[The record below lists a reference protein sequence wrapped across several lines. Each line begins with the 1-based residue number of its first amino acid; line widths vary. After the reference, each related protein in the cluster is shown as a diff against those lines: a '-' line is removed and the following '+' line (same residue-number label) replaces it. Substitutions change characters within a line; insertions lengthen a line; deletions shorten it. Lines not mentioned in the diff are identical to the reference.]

1 LFFLQEA
8 IISTTIIATV
18 LNERAAIEAL
28 VETLVAQTHPATEII
43 LVDGGSSDGTWQ
55 WLESARSQHPT
66 LKAIRDESCN
76 LKHSPGPIARGRN
89 VAIAAATTEIIACA
103 DAGCRYEPHWLT
115 ALTGPIVSREA
126 TYALGGSCL
135 DPTAR
140 TLWDIASAPFFG
152 IKLNPAEP
160 SKSCT
165 ARSMAFRKDLWQ
177 QAGGFPETTFLG
189 EDTLFDATVRRITQP
204 AFPTTAKA
212 LYAPRN
218 TLGTALNQ
226 LGRYARADGALGIR
240 PARLMRN
247 GFRCIAEVAAVVI
260 LPLHLPVSIAPLL
273 LVLSL
278 ELYFAFRLDARSIP
292 WRVIPARLVFS
303 LLVPW
308 VISGNQLEGA
318 RNPATDLILQ

>member
-1 LFFLQEA
+1 LFFFQEA

-115 ALTGPIVSREA
+115 ALTAPILNGEA
-126 TYALGGSCL
+126 IYALGGSCL
-135 DPTAR
+135 DPMSR
-140 TLWDIASAPFFG
+140 KLWDIASAPFFG
-152 IKLNPAEP
+152 IKLDPAEP

-189 EDTLFDATVRRITQP
+189 EDTLFDATVRRMAQP
-204 AFPTTAKA
+204 AFPTNAKA
-212 LYAPRN
+212 LYRPHN
-218 TLGTALNQ
+218 TLATAINQ

-247 GFRCIAEVAAVVI
+247 GFRCIAEVAVLCV
-260 LPLHLPVSIAPLL
+260 LPLRLPETAIPALL
-273 LVLSL
+273 ILAL
-278 ELYFAFRLDARSIP
+278 EIYFALRLDARSLP
-292 WRVIPARLVFS
+292 LRAIPARLFFS

-308 VISGNQLEGA
+308 VITWNQIAGS
-318 RNPATDLILQ
+318 RKPS